1 MDKPTVSI
9 AMCTYN
15 GERYLVE
22 QLNSL
27 LTQTCLP
34 NELVICDDGSTDG
47 TLKILEN
54 FQKNVLFKVFIHR
67 NEKSLGTTK
76 NFEKAIK
83 NCSGSYIFL
92 CDQDDVWLPEKVK
105 VLATYLNQ
113 NPAVEM
119 VFSNAKLVD
128 EKLNDLNH
136 TQWDVVRFGEF
147 QQEKWKKGRA
157 INIMLGGNRVTGCT
171 TAFRSN
177 LSDISMPFPTD
188 IPETIHDTWL
198 AWVATVRHSIMPLDV
213 DLILYRQHATQQVG
227 SRPRVMPPEVG
238 LMERFLRPRIHKLAP
253 IIGEREG
260 LQKLYLRLS
269 SVEKNKGLEPLKN
282 KLDFLTMRSQL
293 HKNRLLRFFPA
304 LWSFIKGDYHQYKD
318 QEADW
323 KAPFLAFIGDVLE

>member
-1 MDKPTVSI
+1 MDKPTISV

-34 NELVICDDGSTDG
+34 NELIICDDGSTDG

-54 FQKNVLFKVFIHR
+54 FQKNVLVKVIIYK
-67 NEKSLGTTK
+67 NERPLGTTK
-76 NFEKAIK
+76 NFEKAIGLCTG
-83 NCSGSYIFL
+83 NYIFP
-92 CDQDDVWLPEKVK
+92 CDQDDVWLPTKIE
-105 VLATYLNQ
+105 VLATFLTQ
-113 NPAVEM
+113 NPSVEM

-128 EKLNDLNH
+128 VELNDLNR
-136 TQWDVVRFGEF
+136 TQWDVVRFKEI
-147 QQEKWKKGRA
+147 QQEKWESGKA
-157 INIMLGGNRVTGCT
+157 IHIMLGGNRITGCT
-171 TAFRSN
+171 TAIRAKLVEVSV
-177 LSDISMPFPTD
+177 PFPTD
-188 IPETIHDTWL
+188 IPQTIHDTWL
-198 AWVATVRHSIMPLDV
+198 AWVATVRQSIMPLDEA
-213 DLILYRQHATQQVG
+213 LIQYRQHAAQQVG
-227 SRPRVMPPEVG
+227 SRPKVMPPEVS
-238 LMERFLRPRIHKLAP
+238 LVERFTRPRIKKLAP
-253 IIGEREG
+253 IIEEREG

-269 SVEKNKGLEPLKN
+269 GIEKDKGLEPLKR

-304 LWSFIKGDYHQYKD
+304 FWNLIIGSYHRYKD

>member
-1 MDKPTVSI
+1 MDKPTTSV

-34 NELVICDDGSTDG
+34 NELVICDDGSTDR
-47 TLKILEN
+47 TLEILEN
-54 FQKNVLFKVFIHR
+54 FQKNVLFKVLIYK
-67 NEKSLGTTK
+67 NEKSLRTTK
-76 NFEKAIK
+76 NFEKAIRL
-83 NCSGSYIFL
+83 CTGSYIFL
-92 CDQDDVWLPEKVK
+92 CDQDDVWLPTKIEVLVK
-105 VLATYLNQ
+105 YLNQ
-113 NPAVEM
+113 NPGVEM

-128 EKLNDLNH
+128 VELNDLNR
-136 TQWDVVRFGEF
+136 TQWDVVRFEEF
-147 QQEKWKKGRA
+147 QREKWESGKA

-171 TAFRSN
+171 TAIRSE
-177 LSDISMPFPTD
+177 LAEASVPFPTD

-198 AWVATVRHSIMPLDV
+198 AWVATVRQSIMPLDV
-213 DLILYRQHATQQVG
+213 ALILYRQHAAQQVG
-227 SRPRVMPPEVG
+227 SRPRVMPPKVG
-238 LMERFLRPRIHKLAP
+238 LAERFTRPRIQKLAP
-253 IIGEREG
+253 IIEEREE

-269 SVEKNKGLEPLKN
+269 GIEKNKGLEPLKK

-304 LWSFIKGDYHQYKD
+304 LWNFIIGNYRRYKD

-323 KAPFLAFIGDVLE
+323 RAPVLAFIGDVLE

>member
-1 MDKPTVSI
+1 MDKPTISV

-34 NELVICDDGSTDG
+34 NELVICDDGSTDR
-47 TLKILEN
+47 TLEILEN
-54 FQKNVLFKVFIHR
+54 FQKNVLFRVFIHK
-67 NEKSLGTTK
+67 NDKSLGTTK

-83 NCSGSYIFL
+83 LCTGSYIFL
-92 CDQDDVWLPEKVK
+92 CDQDDVWLPEKIK
-105 VLATYLNQ
+105 VLTTYLNQ

-119 VFSNAKLVD
+119 VFSDAKLVD
-128 EKLNDLNH
+128 EKLNNLNH
-136 TQWDVVRFGEF
+136 TQWNVVRFGEF

-157 INIMLGGNRVTGCT
+157 VNIMLGGNRITGCT
-171 TAFRSN
+171 TAFRSE
-177 LSDISMPFPTD
+177 LAEISTPFPTD
-188 IPETIHDTWL
+188 IPKTIHDTWL
-198 AWVATVRHSIMPLDV
+198 AWVATVRQSIMPLDV
-213 DLILYRQHATQQVG
+213 VLMLYRQHATQQVG
-227 SRPRVMPPEVG
+227 SRPRVMPPKVG
-238 LMERFLRPRIHKLAP
+238 LAERFTRPRIKKLAP
-253 IIGEREG
+253 IIEEREE

-282 KLDFLTMRSQL
+282 KLSFLTMRSQL

-304 LWSFIKGDYHQYKD
+304 LWSFTKGDYHKYKD

-323 KAPFLAFIGDVLE
+323 KAPFLAFVGDVLE